1 MDDEAT
7 VREIIVKDLGWTGS
21 PDLLTP
27 DYHLLDNDVIDS
39 LGIFQ
44 LISLLEERGVY
55 VPDEEL
61 VPTNFETIGAIT
73 SLMAR
78 TRAAG

>member
-1 MDDEAT
+1 MEDEET
-7 VREIIVKDLGWTGS
+7 IRSIIVKDLGWSGS
-21 PDLLTP
+21 PDLLTS

-61 VPTNFETIGAIT
+61 VPSNFETIGDIA

-78 TRAAG
+78 SRAAG